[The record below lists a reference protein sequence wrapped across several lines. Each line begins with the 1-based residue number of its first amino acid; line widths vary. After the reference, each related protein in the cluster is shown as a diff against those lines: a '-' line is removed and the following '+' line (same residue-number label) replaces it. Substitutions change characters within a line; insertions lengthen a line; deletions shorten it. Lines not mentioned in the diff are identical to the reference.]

1 MAEKDLEAGD
11 IERKVHDLAAAMKEI
26 KTANADRDDV
36 VVEMKQAKVSRLE
49 LLADDL
55 QPVFADVPKND
66 ERFEFAFVKGET
78 PRLWI
83 DMTSFVRMGRDG
95 RHYEFI
101 KDTRLGR
108 TVLATSDKRETVGRH
123 ITRYIAERMLERE
136 RLLEDEWVS
145 MRDKSMAGTQTP
157 LDEKQE
163 DVAAETTA
171 ATRGSD
177 RQEKVAKSIGLLSA
191 FIWFLFGLL
200 IGLAVFATAMV
211 FDQFQPLMT
220 WISGIAQ

>member
-1 MAEKDLEAGD
+1 MAENDLEAGD

-26 KTANADRDDV
+26 KTANADRNDV
-36 VVEMKQAKVSRLE
+36 VVEMRQARVSRLE

-108 TVLATSDKRETVGRH
+108 TVLATSDNRETVGRH
-123 ITRYIAERMLERE
+123 ITRYVAERMLERE

-145 MRDKSMAGTQTP
+145 LRDNSAGDAHT
-157 LDEKQE
+157 LSDEKQE
-163 DVAAETTA
+163 EMAAGNAVSAKGLDTP
-171 ATRGSD
+171 
-177 RQEKVAKSIGLLSA
+177 EKAAKSISLLSA

-200 IGLAVFATAMV
+200 IGLAIFATAMV
-211 FDQFQPLMT
+211 FDQFQPLIA
-220 WISGIAQ
+220 WISGIGQ